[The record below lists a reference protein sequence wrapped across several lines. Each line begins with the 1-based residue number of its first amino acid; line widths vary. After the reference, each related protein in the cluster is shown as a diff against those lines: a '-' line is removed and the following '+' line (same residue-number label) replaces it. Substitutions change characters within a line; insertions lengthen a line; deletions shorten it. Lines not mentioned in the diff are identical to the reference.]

1 MVFDLFKHQFPH
13 VENRNNICLTNT
25 DEKEGRWYMLRH
37 ILNHQVVLLCLWGG
51 KEEKEEDRDR
61 NSEACLGEIQYF
73 FLGFFLWK
81 VSGLD

>member
-1 MVFDLFKHQFPH
+1 
-13 VENRNNICLTNT
+13 
-25 DEKEGRWYMLRH
+25 MLRH